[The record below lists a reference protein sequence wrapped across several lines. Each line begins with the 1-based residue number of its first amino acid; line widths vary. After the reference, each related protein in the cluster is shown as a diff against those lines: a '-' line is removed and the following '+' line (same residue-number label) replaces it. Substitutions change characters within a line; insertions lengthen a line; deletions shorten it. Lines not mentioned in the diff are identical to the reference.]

1 MTITFLCAEEGK
13 TQGDVVVA
21 LGVHALHTPAN
32 TFIHPAIVPNQ
43 EAVKHGNMGSE
54 VGSMAH

>member
-1 MTITFLCAEEGK
+1 MTITFLGAKEGE

-21 LGVHALHTPAN
+21 LGVQTLDVPAD

-43 EAVKHGNMGSE
+43 EAVRQGNMD
-54 VGSMAH
+54 